1 MKILRAAALISFFS
15 LALCIA
21 ESMALTCFDCCVFPG
36 EPDYRDGYGYSRRA
50 VGGLEQTQRMISCD
64 AAFGFWYSS
73 HRQALEEMLSYIED
87 SDLSCLPDRN
97 VVPCLS
103 LPRTLDTGHEWMDG
117 TMYGR
122 VYEGHGGYAF
132 SVVVYEIDVG
142 VECVAQEM
150 DTDADGVADCVDNCP
165 LTYNPDQ
172 ADTYGGPAGDACGD
186 CPDCNLAIEIDGNP
200 VEPGQTATLAVDNSL
215 SPCPRNFEWS
225 VSAFDGTARAGISW
239 SASGDAAVLTEVS
252 GEGWLKITAKDVD
265 SECESEALLY
275 VGCERCEADDS
286 DCGPG
291 SGRFELDDGVKASF
305 GLGKSFQGR
314 SAGSLLFFPDDPSQ
328 LAASPSVLKTAA
340 FPGDVE
346 IVRDANGALRQV
358 ASPQSFAEISSGADS
373 FEIRFDLDG
382 DKGAKEGGYFTTA
395 DGAEPFVVWKVENP
409 DGDKSAL
416 KITEYREGAERSVV
430 EYARD
435 GDLAMIRGGG
445 LRIETEHEEKVGD
458 DRIVVKTVEDGQGSV
473 SSKIRRTWRRYEWGE
488 ELVEKVVDPDGAALT
503 AAMEYVAVPTD
514 PVRGRIAKVS
524 NPDGSWKR
532 FEYDAAGRKTKEVAC
547 LLDETNT
554 DADESEVRAVHYDY
568 SPQHAD
574 DSNAAEHAGLPRKI
588 VETVGG
594 VEVSRTWKVRIIDAG
609 YPVEIVERATEQSC
623 AAFGDPKNPRT
634 VKIFHPVERGR
645 PGSGRPKRITHPDG
659 SLEVYEYEWGE
670 FAYRHPGTQFYSGYE
685 FVPGTYPE
693 NTDVRTTLVRG
704 TDDHWR
710 GVPEKT
716 VREITVADRTGNA
729 LGGRVDLCM
738 LGGGDMDYLFVS
750 SERGK
755 YDERGRLA
763 EYYGRDGSE
772 RRVEREESGC
782 CEIREETD
790 EAGTTFSIATDAQ
803 GRVAS
808 RTLQRKHGP
817 FLTTYCGYDAS
828 GRKTSERRV
837 SDGLELATS
846 YEYDLAGRLVKTT
859 RPGGLSSFRQYSP
872 EGRKTTTIR
881 PDGGAEIIERY
892 ADGRAKSMT
901 GDGVA
906 DRYFSYGANADGTRW
921 ARVDWGARG
930 SEMREK
936 AVFDMAGRLRTIRR
950 PAFGED
956 GAVYEIEYVYDEDTG
971 RLAEIRR
978 PDTAPFLI
986 EYDEAGRVERT
997 GLDLDFNV
1005 NPGLTDDTED
1015 RISEYE
1021 TKYEQDGYRFLKRET
1036 KVFQSPGSN
1045 CESVPLVESIRKEA
1059 LGSDLGTA
1067 YALGANLIFERRL
1080 EDAFGNE
1087 TAETVAATPSKG
1099 RVEHRIEYHV
1109 DDDPDTVDIAET
1121 LLYED
1126 GLPAK
1131 FVGKT
1136 GEFVEYD
1143 RDGLGRIV
1151 GVVDSR
1157 TGTARIHYDDAN
1169 RIDWIQDPAGNRES
1183 YACDCSTG
1191 RLVSKTDALGRSTRY
1206 GYDDEGRLFRIWG
1219 DAAEPVEYVYEDLN
1233 RVVEIRT
1240 FRQGGDWNSEAWP
1253 DDTGPAD
1260 IVRFRYDSRTGL
1272 LTSREYSDGS
1282 TVSWTYTAAGRI
1294 ASRTLARTDEEGAP
1308 LTTEY
1313 VRDPGTAEIV
1323 ETVYSDDTPD
1333 LKIARDRLGRP
1344 ATAEW
1349 TTDDGLVRV
1358 GYQYDCGDLKLESE
1372 TFLGLYPSVRR
1383 IERSYEPAAD
1393 PDESRFAGRYKGFDP
1408 TGGFG
1413 SEYGFDEFGRLETLR
1428 FDLELDSGKTL
1439 SDTFDYEYLAYSDLV
1454 EKISAEKGLS
1464 RRIAWHATADLP
1476 KTIENRLG
1484 RRTISRYDLER
1495 DALWRITDIQKSGEA
1510 EASAM
1515 AQKASLALR
1524 RGEDW
1529 IRDPLYLDDGAIDVA
1544 PERRQYSYDNAG
1556 NRLQSVEWLD
1566 TLETLTSTYTTNML
1580 NQYTTINE
1588 DDGDKTLQ
1596 IDLSHDPDGN
1606 LSRFEGET
1614 DIRYEYD
1621 AENRLK
1627 RVRPNIPSEGDIKV
1641 EFLYDWLDRRVKKSV
1656 FKRGPAS
1663 WKTRPEYE
1671 KLYVYDGHN
1680 VIEEITNTYEN
1691 GEIVVTASRYFVR
1704 GLDLSG
1710 TMDGAGGIGGLLA
1723 TVDPETSSVYYH
1735 LYGPNGNTA
1744 QLLSDNGKSP
1754 HTTNTTSSATS
1765 SSSTAPSPT
1774 KIRSGSPPNIST
1786 KKPAWRTL
1794 ACDTT
1799 TCTWQ
1804 GGRAEIPSVKQ
1815 AD

>member
-36 EPDYRDGYGYSRRA
+36 EPDCRDGYGYSRRA

-142 VECVAQEM
+142 VECVEQDM

-172 ADTYGGPAGDACGD
+172 ADTHGGPAGDACGD
-186 CPDCNLAIEIDGNP
+186 CPDCNLAIEIDRNP
-200 VEPGQTATLAVDNSL
+200 VEPGQTATLAIDNSL

-225 VSAFDGTARAGISW
+225 VSAFDGTARAGISG
-239 SASGDAAVLTEVS
+239 SASGDTAVLTDVS
-252 GEGWLKITAKDVD
+252 GEGWLKITAKDID
-265 SECESEALLY
+265 SECESEALLH

-286 DCGPG
+286 GCGPG
-291 SGRFELDDGVKASF
+291 VGRFELDDGVKASF

-328 LAASPSVLKTAA
+328 MSASPSGLKAAA

-358 ASPQSFAEISSGADS
+358 ASPQSFADISSGADS
-373 FEIRFDLDG
+373 FEIRFYLDG

-409 DGDKSAL
+409 DGDQGAL

-430 EYARD
+430 EYALD

-514 PVRGRIAKVS
+514 PVRGRIAKVY

-670 FAYRHPGTQFYSGYE
+670 FAYRHPGTQFHSGYE
-685 FVPGTYPE
+685 FVPGPYPA

-710 GVPEKT
+710 GVPGKT
-716 VREITVADRTGNA
+716 VRETAVADRTGNA

-738 LGGGDMDYLFVS
+738 LAGGELDYLFVS
-750 SERGK
+750 SERGI

-790 EAGTTFSIATDAQ
+790 EAGTTFSIVTDAL

-808 RTLQRKHGP
+808 RTLKRKHGP
-817 FLTTYCGYDAS
+817 FLTTYYEYDAS

-872 EGRKTTTIR
+872 EGRRTTTLR
-881 PDGGAEIIERY
+881 PDGGAETIERY

-906 DRYFSYGANADGTRW
+906 DRYFSYGANADGTRR
-921 ARVDWGARG
+921 ARTDYGSRG
-930 SEMREK
+930 SDMWEE

-1005 NPGLTDDTED
+1005 NPGLDDDTED

-1021 TKYEQDGYRFLKRET
+1021 TKYEQDGYRFLTRRTRTLQK
-1036 KVFQSPGSN
+1036 PGSN
-1045 CESVPLVESIRKEA
+1045 CKSVPLVESVRKEA

-1206 GYDDEGRLFRIWG
+1206 GYDDEGRPFRIWG
-1219 DAAEPVEYVYEDLN
+1219 DAAEPVEYVYDDLN
-1233 RVVEIRT
+1233 RVAEIHT

-1260 IVRFRYDSRTGL
+1260 FVRFRYDSRTGL

-1349 TTDDGLVRV
+1349 TTDEGLVRV

-1372 TFLGLYPSVRR
+1372 TFLGLYPSGRR
-1383 IERSYEPAAD
+1383 IERSYEPASV
-1393 PDESRFAGRYKGFDP
+1393 PDKSRFAGRYKGFDL

-1413 SEYGFDEFGRLETLR
+1413 NEYGFDEFGRPGSVRFGLET
-1428 FDLELDSGKTL
+1428 TP
-1439 SDTFDYEYLAYSDLV
+1439 
-1454 EKISAEKGLS
+1454 
-1464 RRIAWHATADLP
+1464 AT
-1476 KTIENRLG
+1476 
-1484 RRTISRYDLER
+1484 
-1495 DALWRITDIQKSGEA
+1495 
-1510 EASAM
+1510 
-1515 AQKASLALR
+1515 
-1524 RGEDW
+1524 
-1529 IRDPLYLDDGAIDVA
+1529 
-1544 PERRQYSYDNAG
+1544 
-1556 NRLQSVEWLD
+1556 
-1566 TLETLTSTYTTNML
+1566 
-1580 NQYTTINE
+1580 
-1588 DDGDKTLQ
+1588 
-1596 IDLSHDPDGN
+1596 
-1606 LSRFEGET
+1606 
-1614 DIRYEYD
+1614 
-1621 AENRLK
+1621 
-1627 RVRPNIPSEGDIKV
+1627 
-1641 EFLYDWLDRRVKKSV
+1641 
-1656 FKRGPAS
+1656 
-1663 WKTRPEYE
+1663 
-1671 KLYVYDGHN
+1671 
-1680 VIEEITNTYEN
+1680 
-1691 GEIVVTASRYFVR
+1691 
-1704 GLDLSG
+1704 LSG
-1710 TMDGAGGIGGLLA
+1710 TF
-1723 TVDPETSSVYYH
+1723 
-1735 LYGPNGNTA
+1735 
-1744 QLLSDNGKSP
+1744 
-1754 HTTNTTSSATS
+1754 
-1765 SSSTAPSPT
+1765 
-1774 KIRSGSPPNIST
+1774 
-1786 KKPAWRTL
+1786 
-1794 ACDTT
+1794 
-1799 TCTWQ
+1799 
-1804 GGRAEIPSVKQ
+1804 
-1815 AD
+1815 